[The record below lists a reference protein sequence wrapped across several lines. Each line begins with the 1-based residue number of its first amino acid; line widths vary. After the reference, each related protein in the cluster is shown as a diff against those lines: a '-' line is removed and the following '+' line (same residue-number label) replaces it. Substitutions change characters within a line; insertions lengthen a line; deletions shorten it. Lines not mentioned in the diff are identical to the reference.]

1 MPTLIT
7 DSVHRILPSAPFE
20 SLDAYVAVG
29 GGEGLRAARAVT
41 PEIVI
46 AELEA
51 SGLRG
56 RGGAGFPTGTKW
68 RTVVGFRSAALRTS
82 VVVNAAEGEPGT
94 FKDRAILRANPFAVL
109 EGALIAAHAMES
121 RGITVALKRRFTTE
135 HGRLIAA
142 IAELRRAG
150 WCDGIEIDIV
160 EGPDEYLFGE
170 ETALLEALDGRPPF
184 PRIAPPWR
192 RGTTEVVRYES
203 DLTSGSGL
211 AADVQMATREPGS
224 IAPPVLVNNV
234 ETLANVPGIIAKG
247 AQWFRSVGTAE
258 SPGTIVCTVTGAVAR
273 AGVVEIALGT
283 PLRAVLDDARDDS
296 QPAISSVLLGV
307 SNAILTIGD
316 LDTPMS
322 YEGMRSL
329 GSGLGSASFI
339 VVDDTTSPLAL
350 AAGASRFLAVESCG
364 QCTACK
370 QVGLQTFEGLRS
382 LCVEGGSIADLDR
395 IVDGLGTI
403 TDGARC
409 NLAAQHLTVVGSILD
424 AFEEV
429 VAEELASGVSGGD
442 PVLITELASL
452 GDGVATS
459 DDAFLSKR
467 ADWVMA
473 TTVPRA
479 TTADRVDDPGSSPAD
494 RFGDHRSHRSA
505 GE

>member
-1 MPTLIT
+1 
-7 DSVHRILPSAPFE
+7 
-20 SLDAYVAVG
+20 
-29 GGEGLRAARAVT
+29 
-41 PEIVI
+41 
-46 AELEA
+46 
-51 SGLRG
+51 
-56 RGGAGFPTGTKW
+56 
-68 RTVVGFRSAALRTS
+68 
-82 VVVNAAEGEPGT
+82 
-94 FKDRAILRANPFAVL
+94 
-109 EGALIAAHAMES
+109 
-121 RGITVALKRRFTTE
+121 
-135 HGRLIAA
+135 
-142 IAELRRAG
+142 
-150 WCDGIEIDIV
+150 
-160 EGPDEYLFGE
+160 
-170 ETALLEALDGRPPF
+170 
-184 PRIAPPWR
+184 
-192 RGTTEVVRYES
+192 
-203 DLTSGSGL
+203 
-211 AADVQMATREPGS
+211 
-224 IAPPVLVNNV
+224 
-234 ETLANVPGIIAKG
+234 
-247 AQWFRSVGTAE
+247 
-258 SPGTIVCTVTGAVAR
+258 
-273 AGVVEIALGT
+273 
-283 PLRAVLDDARDDS
+283 
-296 QPAISSVLLGV
+296 
-307 SNAILTIGD
+307 
-316 LDTPMS
+316 
-322 YEGMRSL
+322 
-329 GSGLGSASFI
+329 

-429 VAEELASGVSGGD
+429 VAEERASGVSGGD